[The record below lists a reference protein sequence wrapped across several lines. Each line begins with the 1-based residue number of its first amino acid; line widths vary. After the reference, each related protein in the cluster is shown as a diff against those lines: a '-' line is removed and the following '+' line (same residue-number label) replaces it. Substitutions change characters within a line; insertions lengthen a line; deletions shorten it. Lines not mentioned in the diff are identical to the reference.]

1 MISRIDLL
9 KQLHGVDLG
18 SQRKHLPDM
27 GSSID
32 IACCELA
39 RDMSLDKLDRLAARL
54 NSGQTTLQHL
64 RKSLISDRVVTHGHG
79 TG

>member
-1 MISRIDLL
+1 MVFQIEAL
-9 KQLHGVDLG
+9 KQLHGVDLE
-18 SQRKHLPDM
+18 SMRKHLPDM

-32 IACCELA
+32 IACCELS

-64 RKSLISDRVVTHGHG
+64 RKALLAKRGVCAAG